1 MGHDVSAHSLSVG
14 ATMTAAQA
22 IKVTETSNGFDAAAI
37 ARLKSRFRGPLLT
50 PDDADYEH
58 ARHVWNG
65 MIDKRPVLIARC
77 TGVADVVEAVNFAR
91 AHGLPVAMR
100 CGSHNAAG
108 HGTCDGGIVLDM
120 TLMKGIRVDPAKR
133 RVHSQG
139 GVLWREFD
147 RETQIYGLGTTGG
160 AVNDTGTVG
169 LTLGGGIG
177 WLMGQFGLAC
187 DNLVSVDLVTADG
200 KPVTA
205 SASEHP
211 DLFWALRGG
220 GGNFGVV
227 TSLEFQLHPVGE
239 WLAGTVIYPRSQA
252 REILRFQRDFA
263 QSASDPTMSFA
274 ALMSA
279 PDGSP
284 VIVLPIAYHGP
295 LSEGERVLAPLRNLG
310 TPLLD
315 DVGPKTYTEVQS
327 IFNPDVFPHGMHRY
341 WKSSFLKNPSD
352 AALDLALEYANQMA
366 SPHSMILLYLVNG
379 AATRVPAEETAFGLR
394 DALWNLDVIGQWTDP
409 ADAARHVPWVRECWK
424 ALDAHSTGGV
434 YVNHLGGDEPERVRD
449 AFGQNYARLVEVKQ
463 KYDPENMFRFNQNIR
478 PTA

>member
-1 MGHDVSAHSLSVG
+1 
-14 ATMTAAQA
+14 
-22 IKVTETSNGFDAAAI
+22 
-37 ARLKSRFRGPLLT
+37 
-50 PDDADYEH
+50 
-58 ARHVWNG
+58 
-65 MIDKRPVLIARC
+65 
-77 TGVADVVEAVNFAR
+77 
-91 AHGLPVAMR
+91 
-100 CGSHNAAG
+100 
-108 HGTCDGGIVLDM
+108 
-120 TLMKGIRVDPAKR
+120 
-133 RVHSQG
+133 
-139 GVLWREFD
+139 LWREFD
-147 RETQIYGLGTTGG
+147 RETQVYGLGTTGG

-177 WLMGQFGLAC
+177 WLMGRFGLAC
-187 DNLVSVDLVTADG
+187 DNLVSVHLVTADG

-263 QSASDPTMSFA
+263 QSASDRTMSFA

-295 LSEGERVLAPLRNLG
+295 LAEGERVLAPLRNLG

-315 DVGPKTYTEVQS
+315 DVGSKTYTEVQS

-352 AALDLALEYANQMA
+352 AALDLALEYANQMV

-379 AATRVPAEETAFGLR
+379 AATRVPAGETAFGLR

-409 ADAARHVPWVRECWK
+409 ADAARHVPWVRACWK

-478 PTA
+478 PD